1 MRVDRIVEE
10 AAKRVAD
17 TRPALVDEA
26 GASLS
31 YAELEARI
39 GAAARALQ
47 SAGLARGQ
55 RMVLVGE
62 NSADMVVLLLAAM
75 RAGAWA
81 VPLNARM
88 SAGEIDAIIGHCEPR
103 LAYFASRSSAE
114 AAAHAERS
122 GALALDG
129 EGLAQGGVARFDGD
143 GVAPEPGE
151 DGSDHDVAAMIYTS
165 GSTGAPKG
173 VMLTHANLDFVTRA
187 SLEQQVL
194 RGDDAIFHALP
205 ISHSFGLV
213 SALLCGLR
221 AGATL
226 HLVTRFS
233 AEKLAHAITD
243 TGITVFQGVPA
254 MYARLH
260 EWAQQTG
267 AVLKP
272 NRLRLTYIGGS
283 LVDAV
288 RKAQTEALLGVRLHH
303 GYGLTESA
311 PAATRTIGHPPPQ
324 EIAGPPQD
332 LLTPSGGGHGLP
344 CPGGQPHVTAGWPIP
359 GIEVVLHDDQGTP
372 VAAGGRG
379 EVWIRGPNVMK
390 GYFRDPLQTRAALD
404 DAGWLHTGDIGEF
417 GPDGDLA
424 IVGRIKEMIIRGGFN
439 VYPAEVERA
448 IAAYPGVAQCAV
460 VGRAVAG
467 DEEVVAFVEP
477 VAGQHIDSDALRR
490 FLRER
495 LAPYKLP
502 SEVIC
507 MERLP
512 ATGTGK
518 LLKAQLK
525 AGVGAAITEGKA

>member
-1 MRVDRIVEE
+1 MRIDR
-10 AAKRVAD
+10 
-17 TRPALVDEA
+17 LVDEA
-26 GASLS
+26 ASRVGADKTALIDETGRRMG
-31 YAELEARI
+31 YGELASRI
-39 GAAARALQ
+39 GASANVLLA
-47 SAGLARGQ
+47 AGLSPRQ

-62 NSADMVVLLLAAM
+62 NSVDMVVLLLAAM

-88 SAGEIDAIIGHCEPR
+88 SAGEIDAIVAHCQPR
-103 LAYFASRSSAE
+103 LVYFASGSSAE
-114 AAAHAERS
+114 ATVHAERHAATAS
-122 GALALDG
+122 DADTLAAG
-129 EGLAQGGVARFDGD
+129 RICRFSVGVE
-143 GVAPEPGE
+143 PEPEEGE
-151 DGSDHDVAAMIYTS
+151 DGSDRDVAVMIYTS

-173 VMLTHANLDFVTRA
+173 VMLTHANLDFVTRT
-187 SLEQQVL
+187 SMQQDVL
-194 RGDDAIFHALP
+194 RADDQVFHALP

-226 HLVTRFS
+226 HMLTRFS
-233 AEKLAHAITD
+233 AEKLARAITE

-254 MYARLH
+254 MFARLH
-260 EWAQQTG
+260 EWAGQNGQ
-267 AVLKP
+267 ALQP
-272 NRLRLTYIGGS
+272 NRLRLVYIGGS
-283 LVDAV
+283 LVDAA

-311 PAATRTIGHPPPQ
+311 PAATRTIGHP
-324 EIAGPPQD
+324 A
-332 LLTPSGGGHGLP
+332 
-344 CPGGQPHVTAGWPIP
+344 PHDVTAGWPIP
-359 GIEVVLHDDQGTP
+359 GIDVVLHDDAGQP
-372 VAAGGRG
+372 IPAGGRG

-417 GPDGDLA
+417 GPDGDLS
-424 IVGRIKEMIIRGGFN
+424 IVGRMKEMIIRGGFN

-448 IAAYPGVAQCAV
+448 IAGYPGVAQCAV

-467 DEEVVAFVEP
+467 DEEVVAFIEP

-502 SEVIC
+502 SEVVC
-507 MERLP
+507 MQRLP
-512 ATGTGK
+512 ATSTGK

-525 AGVGAAITEGKA
+525 AVAAMQSRGGRA

>member
-1 MRVDRIVEE
+1 MRIDRIVEQ
-10 AAKRVAD
+10 AAGRVGDGKA
-17 TRPALVDEA
+17 ALVDES
-26 GASLS
+26 GGVLR
-31 YAELEARI
+31 YGELEARI
-39 GAAARALQ
+39 VAAADELRA
-47 SAGLARGQ
+47 AGLAPGQ

-62 NSADMVVLLLAAM
+62 NSIDMVVLLLAAM

-88 SAGEIDAIIGHCEPR
+88 SAGEIDAIVAHCQPR
-103 LAYFASRSSAE
+103 LVYFASRSSAE

-122 GALALDG
+122 AAATVNA
-129 EGLAQGGVARFDGD
+129 ECLAQGRLSRHDAGVE
-143 GVAPEPGE
+143 PEPGE

-165 GSTGAPKG
+165 GSTGLPKG
-173 VMLTHANLDFVTRA
+173 VMLSHANLDFVTHT
-187 SLEQQVL
+187 SMQQQVL
-194 RGDDAIFHALP
+194 RADDLIFHALP
-205 ISHSFGLV
+205 ISHSFGLI

-226 HLVTRFS
+226 QMVQRFS

-243 TGITVFQGVPA
+243 SGITVFQGVPA

-267 AVLKP
+267 RSLQP

-283 LVDAV
+283 LIDAA

-311 PAATRTIGHPPPQ
+311 PAATRTIGHPAPDQ
-324 EIAGPPQD
+324 
-332 LLTPSGGGHGLP
+332 
-344 CPGGQPHVTAGWPIP
+344 VTAGWPIP
-359 GIEVVLHDDQGTP
+359 GIEVALHDDGGRR
-372 VAAGGRG
+372 VATGERG

-390 GYFRDPLQTRAALD
+390 GYFRDPVQTRLALD
-404 DAGWLHTGDIGEF
+404 AAGWLHTGDIGEF
-417 GPDGDLA
+417 GPEGDLA

-448 IAAYPGVAQCAV
+448 IASYPGVAQCAV
-460 VGRAVAG
+460 VGRAIAG
-467 DEEVVAFVEP
+467 DEEVIAFVEP
-477 VAGQHIDSDALRR
+477 VAGQSVDGEALCD

-502 SEVIC
+502 SQVVC
-507 MERLP
+507 MARLP
-512 ATGTGK
+512 ATSTGK

-525 AGVGAAITEGKA
+525 AAANAAGTAA

>member
-1 MRVDRIVEE
+1 MRVDPIVQE

-17 TRPALVDEA
+17 TKPALVDEA

-129 EGLAQGGVARFDGD
+129 EGLAQGRVARFDGD

-194 RGDDAIFHALP
+194 RGDDVVFHALP

-233 AEKLAHAITD
+233 AEKLAHAITN

-311 PAATRTIGHPPPQ
+311 PAATRTIGHPPPH
-324 EIAGPPQD
+324 D
-332 LLTPSGGGHGLP
+332 
-344 CPGGQPHVTAGWPIP
+344 VTAGWPIP
-359 GIEVVLHDDQGTP
+359 GIEVVLHDGDGKP
-372 VAAGGRG
+372 VAIGQRG

-502 SEVIC
+502 SEVVC

-525 AGVGAAITEGKA
+525 AGPGAAVTEGKA

>member
-1 MRVDRIVEE
+1 MRVDRIVAQ
-10 AAKRVAD
+10 AAERVGAGK
-17 TRPALVDEA
+17 PALVDGS
-26 GASLS
+26 GAVLR
-31 YAELEARI
+31 YGELEARI
-39 GAAARALQ
+39 GMAADALRA
-47 SAGLARGQ
+47 AGLAPGQ

-62 NSADMVVLLLAAM
+62 NSTDMVVLLLAAM

-88 SAGEIDAIIGHCEPR
+88 SAGEIDAIVGHCEPR
-103 LAYFASRSSAE
+103 LAYFASGSSAE
-114 AAAHAERS
+114 AAAHAERN
-122 GALALDG
+122 GADAVDI
-129 EGLAQGGVARFDGD
+129 ECLAQGHLSRHEGAGTE
-143 GVAPEPGE
+143 AEQGE
-151 DGSDHDVAAMIYTS
+151 DGSDRDVAVMIYTS
-165 GSTGAPKG
+165 GSTGMPKG
-173 VMLTHANLDFVTRA
+173 VMLSHANLDFVTQA
-187 SLEQQVL
+187 SMQQQVL
-194 RGDDAIFHALP
+194 LADDLIFHALP

-226 HLVTRFS
+226 QMVQRFG
-233 AEKLAHAITD
+233 AQKLAQAIASD
-243 TGITVFQGVPA
+243 GITVFQGVPA

-267 AVLKP
+267 RSLQP

-283 LVDAV
+283 LIDAA

-311 PAATRTIGHPPPQ
+311 PAATRTIGHP
-324 EIAGPPQD
+324 A
-332 LLTPSGGGHGLP
+332 
-344 CPGGQPHVTAGWPIP
+344 PHAVTAGWPIP
-359 GIEVVLHDDQGTP
+359 GIEVVLHDESGRP
-372 VAAGGRG
+372 VAPGARG

-390 GYFRDPLQTRAALD
+390 GYFRDAAQTRLALD

-417 GPDGDLA
+417 GPEGDLA

-460 VGRAVAG
+460 VGRAAAG

-477 VAGQHIDSDALRR
+477 VEGQVVDGEALRD

-502 SEVIC
+502 SQVVC
-507 MERLP
+507 MARLP
-512 ATGTGK
+512 ATSTGK

-525 AGVGAAITEGKA
+525 ADANGAANGAVNALNATDGAPIGGAGRP

>member
-1 MRVDRIVEE
+1 MRVDRIVED
-10 AAKRVAD
+10 AAGRVGANKA
-17 TRPALVDEA
+17 ALVDES
-26 GASLS
+26 GAVLR
-31 YAELEARI
+31 YGELESRI
-39 GAAARALQ
+39 AEAADALRA
-47 SAGLARGQ
+47 AGLAPGQ

-88 SAGEIDAIIGHCEPR
+88 SAGEIDAIVAHCQPR

-114 AAAHAERS
+114 ADAHAERS
-122 GALALDG
+122 AAAPMDVGS
-129 EGLAQGGVARFDGD
+129 LAQGRLSRHDTGVE
-143 GVAPEPGE
+143 PEPGE
-151 DGSDHDVAAMIYTS
+151 DGSDRDVAAMIYTS
-165 GSTGAPKG
+165 GSTGTPKG
-173 VMLTHANLDFVTRA
+173 VMLTHANLDFVMDV
-187 SLEQQVL
+187 SMQQQVL
-194 RGDDAIFHALP
+194 RADDLVFHALP

-213 SALLCGLR
+213 SGLLCGLR

-226 HLVTRFS
+226 QMVQRFS

-243 TGITVFQGVPA
+243 SGITVFQGVPA

-267 AVLKP
+267 RSLQP

-283 LVDAV
+283 LIDAA

-311 PAATRTIGHPPPQ
+311 PAATRTVGHP
-324 EIAGPPQD
+324 A
-332 LLTPSGGGHGLP
+332 
-344 CPGGQPHVTAGWPIP
+344 PHQVTAGWPIP
-359 GIEVVLHDDQGTP
+359 GIEVVLHDDHGRP
-372 VAAGGRG
+372 VATGERG

-390 GYFRDPLQTRAALD
+390 GYFRDPAQTALSLD
-404 DAGWLHTGDIGEF
+404 DQGWLHTGDIGEF
-417 GPDGDLA
+417 GPEGDLA

-460 VGRAVAG
+460 VGRSIAG
-467 DEEVVAFVEP
+467 DEQVIAFVEP
-477 VAGQHIDSDALRR
+477 VAGQTVDGEALCG

-502 SEVIC
+502 SQVVC

-512 ATGTGK
+512 ATSTGK
-518 LLKAQLK
+518 LLKPQLK
-525 AGVGAAITEGKA
+525 EAANAAGASA